1 MFKATLETMVK
12 TTPGAVGAVLMGF
25 DAIPIDQYYVQV
37 EDVDLQ
43 LFAIEYTN
51 VVKEIRKTAE
61 ILGTGDFQEV
71 TIKSAGFHVVIR
83 AVTDD
88 YFLALTLQHDGNLGK
103 GRFHMRRD
111 LATLRQALI

>member
-1 MFKATLETMVK
+1 MFKATLENMVK

-25 DAIPIDQYYVQV
+25 DAIPIEQYYEQV
-37 EDVDLQ
+37 DNVDLQ

-61 ILGTGDFQEV
+61 ILGTGAFQEV

-88 YFLALTLQHDGNLGK
+88 YFLALTLCHDGNLGK
-103 GRFHMRRD
+103 GRFHIRRD
-111 LATLRQALI
+111 LGRLRQALI